1 MQEKEIRIALPVET
15 KVRELNGKLWLAA
28 HLAERGYRVAL
39 GELSCVKKEL
49 PLLKPH
55 IYIGDSAVHK
65 KSRIELY
72 SKLKQANTVVAVHD
86 TEGGIIYSHDYY
98 KGRLSP
104 EVLKSVGCFLAW
116 GDETAD
122 ILKEVW
128 ADKELV
134 LAAVGNPVFD
144 LLSTDYRLFYQ
155 KEKKILSKRFGKFVL
170 INTHFGF
177 YNHYDPELY
186 VEPLRGKFPGLF
198 KFKKKLFFAFVE
210 AIQKLSEVNK
220 EINFVIRP
228 HPSENFKRYKEIF
241 RDSGNVFVEHDLSV
255 HPWALAASLVLH
267 NGCTTGVEAALL
279 GRPVV
284 SYRPVTNTDWD
295 VYLPNFVSQQAD
307 NVNELQN
314 YIDRYCTPETDV
326 GVELD
331 TTQKD
336 ILERILHHQDGRS
349 AERICDTFELLQ
361 LSDDIRID
369 KFQQKSL
376 ITQLKRLL
384 HDCRR
389 NFMFCR
395 PPKPDNGYAEQK
407 FSRISLE
414 ELTALLDLFKNINPE
429 LVNVN
434 IAEVKDIENL
444 FWVSKESISA

>member
-1 MQEKEIRIALPVET
+1 MLDKDIRIALPVET

-28 HLAERGYRVAL
+28 HLAGRGYRVAL
-39 GELSCVKKEL
+39 GELSCVKKNL

-72 SKLKQANTVVAVHD
+72 SQLKQANIVVAVHD
-86 TEGGIIYSHDYY
+86 TEGGIIYSRDYY
-98 KGRLSP
+98 KGRLSL

-116 GDETAD
+116 GEETAD
-122 ILKEVW
+122 IFKEVW
-128 ADKELV
+128 TDKGIV

-144 LLSTDYRLFYQ
+144 LLSTSYRQFYQ
-155 KEKKILSKRFGKFVL
+155 KEKEILSRRFGKFVL

-177 YNHYDPELY
+177 YNHYNRELY
-186 VEPLRGKFPGLF
+186 VEPLREKFPGLF
-198 KFKKKLFFAFVE
+198 EFKKKLFLAFVE
-210 AIQKLSEVNK
+210 AIQKLCKANK
-220 EINFVIRP
+220 KVNFVIRP
-228 HPSENFKRYKEIF
+228 HPSENFERYKEIF
-241 RDSGNVFVEHDLSV
+241 SDFPNVFVEHDLSV

-284 SYRPVTNTDWD
+284 SYRPVTDADWD

-314 YIDRYCTPETDV
+314 SIDRYCTSEADI

-331 TTQKD
+331 AKQKD
-336 ILERILHHQDGRS
+336 VLERILYFQDGRS

-369 KFQQKSL
+369 KLQQKSL
-376 ITQLKRLL
+376 FIQLKRLL
-384 HDCRR
+384 QDCRR
-389 NFMFCR
+389 SLMFCR
-395 PPKPDNGYAEQK
+395 SSEPDNGYAEQK

-414 ELTALLDLFKNINPE
+414 ELTVLLELFKNINPE
-429 LVNVN
+429 LANVT
-434 IAEVKDIENL
+434 ITEVGDIENL
-444 FWVSKESISA
+444 FWVSSESLSV